1 MPELTKD
8 VSFARFLPAT
18 LIPDAAMSDDR
29 LERFSGTAL
38 DAEHIRCE
46 RTRNGVL
53 RIYPPAPEVTRL
65 IARKVHSELQLWLAR
80 TGRHG
85 QPMIRRRFFL
95 EDGVMMCPD
104 VAYLAARSKKK
115 LFDINTTSVLR
126 LCPNFVV
133 EVCTHPRELR
143 PLKEKML
150 RWIASGIQVGW
161 LMVPQEQCV
170 YTYVPGS
177 EPEVQDGD
185 YVVGEKPVEDFFL
198 FLDDVWRLDVFKRY
212 Y

>member
-1 MPELTKD
+1 
-8 VSFARFLPAT
+8 
-18 LIPDAAMSDDR
+18 
-29 LERFSGTAL
+29 
-38 DAEHIRCE
+38 
-46 RTRNGVL
+46 
-53 RIYPPAPEVTRL
+53 
-65 IARKVHSELQLWLAR
+65 
-80 TGRHG
+80 
-85 QPMIRRRFFL
+85 
-95 EDGVMMCPD
+95 MCPD
-104 VAYLAARSKKK
+104 IAYIAAGSKKK

-143 PLKEKML
+143 PLKDKML

-161 LMVPQEQCV
+161 LIVPQEQCV
-170 YTYVPGS
+170 FTYTPGS

-198 FLDDVWRLDVFKRY
+198 FLDDVWRLDVCKRY